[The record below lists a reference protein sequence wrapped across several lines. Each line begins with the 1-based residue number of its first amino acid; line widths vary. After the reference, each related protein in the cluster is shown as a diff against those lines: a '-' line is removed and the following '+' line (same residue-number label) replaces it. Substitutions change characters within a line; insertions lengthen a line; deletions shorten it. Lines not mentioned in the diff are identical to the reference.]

1 LISASQTLEEKTQEY
16 ELVFE
21 YLGKRLDQ
29 LKVSEMGKIPEEQRL
44 NQYNALFYGMLT
56 PVGLMQRLEL
66 SKTWMFY
73 DDEVLKFVGQA

>member
-1 LISASQTLEEKTQEY
+1 M
-16 ELVFE
+16 FE